1 MTKRTVLLVEDNP
14 QDELLILRA
23 LRKAHVPA
31 TIDVVRDG
39 QQAVDYL
46 LRTGEFSDRPEG
58 LPVVVLLDIN
68 LPKLSGFDV
77 LSRVRAEPHT
87 RLLPVVMFTSSDEDR
102 DRLRAYRTGANSF
115 VSKPLEF
122 SEFMTSTGQLGTYWL
137 NTNVPPAD
145 ARSLENADDHDGEIP
160 RE

>member
-23 LRKAHVPA
+23 LRKANVPA
-31 TIDVVRDG
+31 AIDVVRDG

-46 LRTGEFSDRPEG
+46 FRTGEYSQRTEQ
-58 LPVVVLLDIN
+58 LPSLVLLDIN

-77 LSRVRAEPHT
+77 LKRMRAEPNT
-87 RLLPVVMFTSSDEDR
+87 QLLPVVMFTSSDEDD
-102 DRLRAYRTGANSF
+102 DRLRAYSSGANSF

-122 SEFMTSTGQLGTYWL
+122 AEFIASAGVLGTYWL
-137 NTNVPPAD
+137 STNTPP
-145 ARSLENADDHDGEIP
+145 
-160 RE
+160 

>member
-1 MTKRTVLLVEDNP
+1 MLLVEDNP

-23 LRKAHVPA
+23 LRKLSAQA

-46 LRTGEFSDRPEG
+46 FRTGEFSDREEG
-58 LPVVVLLDIN
+58 LPAFVLLDIN

-77 LSRVRAEPHT
+77 LSRVRAEPQT

-102 DRLRAYRTGANSF
+102 DRVRAYSIGANSF
-115 VSKPLEF
+115 VSKPIDF
-122 SEFMTSTGQLGTYWL
+122 AEFMTSAGQLGSYWFD
-137 NTNVPPAD
+137 TNVPP
-145 ARSLENADDHDGEIP
+145 
-160 RE
+160 

>member
-1 MTKRTVLLVEDNP
+1 MRERSVTQTTMLLVEDNP

-23 LRKAHVPA
+23 LRKAHVNA

-58 LPVVVLLDIN
+58 LPALVLLDMN
-68 LPKLSGFDV
+68 LPKLSGLDV
-77 LSRVRAEPHT
+77 LTRVRAEPLT
-87 RLLPVVMFTSSDEDR
+87 KLLPVVVFTSSDEER
-102 DRLRAYRTGANSF
+102 DRLRSYSTGANSF

-122 SEFMTSTGQLGTYWL
+122 SEFMSSAGQLGTYWL
-137 NTNVPPAD
+137 STNVPP
-145 ARSLENADDHDGEIP
+145 
-160 RE
+160 

>member
-1 MTKRTVLLVEDNP
+1 MLVEDNP

-23 LRKAHVPA
+23 LRKAQVQA
-31 TIDVVRDG
+31 VVDVVRDG

-58 LPVVVLLDIN
+58 LPAVVLLDIN

-77 LSRVRAEPHT
+77 LSRVRSEPHM
-87 RLLPVVMFTSSDEDR
+87 RLLPVVIFSSSDEDR
-102 DRLRAYRTGANSF
+102 DRLRAYHNGANSF

-122 SEFMTSTGQLGTYWL
+122 AEFMASTGQLGSYWL
-137 NTNVPPAD
+137 NTNIAP
-145 ARSLENADDHDGEIP
+145 
-160 RE
+160 

>member
-23 LRKAHVPA
+23 LRKVNVQA

-58 LPVVVLLDIN
+58 LPALVLLDIN
-68 LPKLSGFDV
+68 LPKLSGLDV
-77 LSRVRAEPHT
+77 LKRVRTEPHT
-87 RLLPVVMFTSSDEDR
+87 QLLPIVMFTSSDEDR
-102 DRLRAYRTGANSF
+102 DRLRSYSSGANSF
-115 VSKPLEF
+115 VSKPVEF
-122 SEFMTSTGQLGTYWL
+122 AKFMASAGQVGTYWL
-137 NTNVPPAD
+137 GTNIPP
-145 ARSLENADDHDGEIP
+145 
-160 RE
+160 